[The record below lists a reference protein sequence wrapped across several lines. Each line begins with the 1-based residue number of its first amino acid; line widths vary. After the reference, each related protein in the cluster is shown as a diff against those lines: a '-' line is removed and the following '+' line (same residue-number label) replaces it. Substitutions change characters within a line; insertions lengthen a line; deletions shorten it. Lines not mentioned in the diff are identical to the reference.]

1 MMKVYAE
8 LIQKY
13 NFDLQDKVIE
23 MGMSHLELVE
33 EIYGNHQDKM
43 KRLFNR
49 LQKYYGFDKKKFYSL
64 QDQALMF

>member
-1 MMKVYAE
+1 MMKVYAL

-23 MGMSHLELVE
+23 VGMSQLELLE
-33 EIYGNHQDKM
+33 QMEGEYRAKM
-43 KRLFNR
+43 GKLFSR
-49 LQKYYGFDKKKFYSL
+49 LQKYHGFDKKKFYSL